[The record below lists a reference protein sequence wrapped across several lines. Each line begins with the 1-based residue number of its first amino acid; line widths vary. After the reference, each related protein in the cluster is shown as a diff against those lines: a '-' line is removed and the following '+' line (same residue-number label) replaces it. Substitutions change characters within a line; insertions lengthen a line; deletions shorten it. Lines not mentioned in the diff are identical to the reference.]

1 MQAGRV
7 IDQRG
12 EYRTLTLAGTDLK
25 TLDKAR
31 LRETV
36 IPLVASVGV
45 ATTGALMFMA
55 PIVGLNAFAN
65 VDVVLQ
71 FLLCVAG
78 ASALV
83 LAGAAASRFVVRSAM
98 AA

>member
-1 MQAGRV
+1 M
-7 IDQRG
+7 
-12 EYRTLTLAGTDLK
+12 
-25 TLDKAR
+25 
-31 LRETV
+31 
-36 IPLVASVGV
+36 